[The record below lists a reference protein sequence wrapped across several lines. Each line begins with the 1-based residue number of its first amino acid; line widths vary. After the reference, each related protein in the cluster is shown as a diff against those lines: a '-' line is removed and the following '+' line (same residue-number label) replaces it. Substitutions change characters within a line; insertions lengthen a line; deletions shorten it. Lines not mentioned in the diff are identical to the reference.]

1 MPGRGLGALAAVAL
15 AAAAGCAQDLEAHVR
30 VGPRPP
36 NPDSDTPSYV
46 DRGTRTPP
54 PGYAIDRFRLV
65 LRNVRLQS
73 DPTVAGEATAD
84 VRVVIPGPL
93 LVDLSGAS
101 LAPGALT
108 PVMSGYGIGA
118 KSFYEVDLDLA
129 PVTDADVA
137 AHPELAPLLGQT
149 FVIEGRRP
157 DGTAFSFSSPLRQ
170 TLLRPSVYRMG
181 LNHNNLDVNLD
192 TDLWFIGPGGAAADP
207 GSDDPGTRTVIE
219 ENVAGSIDAYDDSN
233 VDGDPDPLA

>member
-1 MPGRGLGALAAVAL
+1 MRGGALLAL
-15 AAAAGCAQDLEAHVR
+15 AAASLAAAGGCAQDLEAHVR

-36 NPDSDTPSYV
+36 NPDSDTPRYV

-54 PGYAIDRFRLV
+54 PGYTVDRFRLV

-73 DPTVAGEATAD
+73 DPTDAGEPTAD
-84 VRVVIPGPL
+84 VRVVVPGPI
-93 LVDLSGAS
+93 LVDLSGAQ

-108 PVMSGYGIGA
+108 RIMSGYGIGA
-118 KSFYEVDLDLA
+118 KGFYELDLDLS
-129 PVTDADVA
+129 PVTDADAA
-137 AHPELAPLLGQT
+137 AHPELAPLLGKT

-157 DGTAFSFSSPLRQ
+157 DGSAFTFASSLQQ

-181 LNHNNLDVNLD
+181 MNHNNLDVNLD
-192 TDLWFIGPGGAAADP
+192 TDLWLIGPGGAPADP
-207 GSDDPGTRTVIE
+207 GSDDPGTRAVIE

-233 VDGDPDPLA
+233 VDGEPDPLA